1 MTERVLAPWPRWRL
15 AEWGVVA
22 AIALSIAAAMLLP
35 VLPQDPRY
43 HLFADQRGWL
53 GIPHA
58 ADVLSNLAFLMVGT
72 LGIVRLAARGLTA
85 FSRTTEAGL
94 WCAAVGFV
102 LTSAGSAAYHWSP
115 GNAALVWDRLPMTLV
130 FAGVLGAVLA
140 QRFGENA
147 ARVALVLLAVLGAG
161 SVFYWGATG
170 DLSFY
175 ITLQYGGMAAL
186 VAVLIATRGDGDPF
200 PWWWVV
206 GWYLLA
212 KIFEAADREIWDATG
227 GIVAG
232 HTLKHLAAAAA
243 GLALFRPLAPK

>member
-1 MTERVLAPWPRWRL
+1 MTERLVEPWSQWRRAERGVLAVIAL
-15 AEWGVVA
+15 LIVA
-22 AIALSIAAAMLLP
+22 AALLP

-43 HLFADQRGWL
+43 HLFADQRGRL

-58 ADVLSNLAFLMVGT
+58 ADVLSNLAFLVVG
-72 LGIVRLAARGLTA
+72 LIGIHRLAARGRTA
-85 FSRTTEAGL
+85 YSSATEAGL

-102 LTSAGSAAYHWSP
+102 LTSAGSAAYHWNP

-140 QRFGENA
+140 QRVGANA
-147 ARVALVLLAVLGAG
+147 ARLALALLAVLGAG
-161 SVFYWGATG
+161 SVLYWGATG

-175 ITLQYGGMAAL
+175 AALQYGGGVAL
-186 VAVLIATRGDGDPF
+186 IAVLIATRTNDDPF
-200 PWWWVV
+200 PWWQVV

-212 KIFEAADREIWDATG
+212 KLFEAADREIWEASG

-232 HTLKHLAAAAA
+232 HVLKHLAAAAA
-243 GLALFRPLAPK
+243 GLALFRPLAAK